1 MSDPYKANWLCY
13 QALINTNKTHTIMY
27 DSYNTSLPLVDA
39 FASKFSKEKVCKGMS
54 AFNFCLKTAVLSK
67 FSFYIFNISQGFLE
81 WQNLFL
87 LFINLKAR

>member
-13 QALINTNKTHTIMY
+13 QALINTNKTHIIMY

-39 FASKFSKEKVCKGMS
+39 FASKFSKEKVCRGMS

-81 WQNLFL
+81 WQILFL